1 MKVQNF
7 GEMLDYIKKHILL
20 PATEE
25 LEADDLQMSLYERE
39 ISFQINA
46 LYDGMEYTYNVDENK
61 VTVDYPMDR
70 ENTMMD
76 AQEII
81 QVGKMVNFMEENKE
95 VMKKFLLG

>member
-46 LYDGMEYTYNVDENK
+46 LYDGMECTYNADENK

-81 QVGKMVNFMEENKE
+81 QVGKMVSFMEENKE

>member
-25 LEADDLQMSLYERE
+25 LEADDLQMNLYERE

>member
-25 LEADDLQMSLYERE
+25 LEADDLQMNLYERE

-46 LYDGMEYTYNVDENK
+46 LYDGMEYTYSADENK

>member
-76 AQEII
+76 AEEII

>member
-25 LEADDLQMSLYERE
+25 LEADDLQINLYERE

-46 LYDGMEYTYNVDENK
+46 LYDGMEYTYNGDENK

>member
-46 LYDGMEYTYNVDENK
+46 LYDGMEYTYNADENE

-95 VMKKFLLG
+95 VMRKFLLG

>member
-7 GEMLDYIKKHILL
+7 GGMLDYIKKHILL

-25 LEADDLQMSLYERE
+25 LEADDLQISLYERE

-46 LYDGMEYTYNVDENK
+46 LYDGMEYTYNADEDK
-61 VTVDYPMDR
+61 VTVDYPIDR
-70 ENTMMD
+70 KNTMMD
-76 AQEII
+76 AQEAI
-81 QVGKMVNFMEENKE
+81 QVGKMASFMEENKE

>member
-1 MKVQNF
+1 MKVKNF
-7 GEMLDYIKKHILL
+7 GGMLDYIKKHILL

-46 LYDGMEYTYNVDENK
+46 LYDGMEYTYNVDEDK

-70 ENTMMD
+70 KNTMMD
-76 AQEII
+76 AQEAI
-81 QVGKMVNFMEENKE
+81 QVGKMASFMEENKE